1 MGDPKYRTKIVV
13 DYYICLKFTKQR
25 EYVFFVLLRDTV
37 VIPTNKREAWLYLS
51 ANARGAARHRLCATT
66 TTSGAVTGAIASARG
81 TTLNASTFTTIAIDA
96 RATTTTTTTTTTT
109 ATTTT
114 ATATIASAELLR
126 RYGRRTTVH
135 AHAKDLIR
143 RPASV
148 VHEKAGENPD
158 SPRVAADSDDHGQDM
173 SHVLRYCYVHNIR

>member
-37 VIPTNKREAWLYLS
+37 VIPTTKRKAWLYLS
-51 ANARGAARHRLCATT
+51 ANARGAARHRLVATT
-66 TTSGAVTGAIASARG
+66 TTSGAVTGAIAIARG
-81 TTLNASTFTTIAIDA
+81 ATINHSTFTTIAIDA
-96 RATTTTTTTTTTT
+96 RATTT
-109 ATTTT
+109 ATTT
-114 ATATIASAELLR
+114 ATATIACAELLR
-126 RYGRRTTVH
+126 RHGRRAAVY

-158 SPRVAADSDDHGQDM
+158 SPRVAAHSDDHGQDM